1 MIVLQCK
8 IKRITN
14 SALNSFYFSVSHKK
28 GSLIWYILNVCI
40 YIRFI
45 HILLRWLHLFQLLN
59 TLLYRIDYWSKLMS
73 YTLIVWWSLFQAPGT
88 WRWMLGAAVVPALIQ
103 IVLMMMLPESPRWL
117 FRKVP
122 PSIIIHNCMQS
133 IFFFIQ

>member
-1 MIVLQCK
+1 MIKCQCII
-8 IKRITN
+8 IK
-14 SALNSFYFSVSHKK
+14 LFYFSHTHIKKTVLSFDTCRMYVSIFFW
-28 GSLIWYILNVCI
+28 GDYTYFN
-40 YIRFI
+40 F
-45 HILLRWLHLFQLLN
+45 LN
-59 TLLYRIDYWSKLMS
+59 TLFSRIGYWSKLVLH
-73 YTLIVWWSLFQAPGT
+73 TLIVWWSLFQAPGT
-88 WRWMLGAAVVPALIQ
+88 WRWMLGVAAVPALIQ